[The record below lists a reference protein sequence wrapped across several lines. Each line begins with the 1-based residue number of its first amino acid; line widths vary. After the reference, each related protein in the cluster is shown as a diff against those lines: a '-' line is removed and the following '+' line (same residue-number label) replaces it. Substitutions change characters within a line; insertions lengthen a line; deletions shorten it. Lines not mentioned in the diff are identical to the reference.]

1 MVVLSSHLKQLKEQS
16 IIVPFLQSIRKPQE
30 ALINIH
36 QKYGDLVLASFFGKK
51 ILCVSHPDH
60 IEEIFIQEA
69 KGLLNRDFLYE
80 AKKSFFADSLFNSK
94 AETWVKQRR
103 IMQHLFTKEAVS
115 QWQNIFTSEAEFT
128 RDKLKTTA
136 SAEINLSYEIKKL
149 VQRIVIK
156 ALVGRS
162 PDTIPNRDDLIRTVE
177 TISHGLLPQLVTHII
192 SNGKLMWFMPIKK
205 MRYET
210 AVAKLADF
218 VSQKIALK
226 RGNLGHDL
234 ISLMMQA
241 TDTKSGYA
249 MTQELLHDE
258 AVNLFFAAQD
268 TTINTLAWFF
278 YLLGKHEDV
287 HNQVTA
293 EIEKFKDVALTPAN
307 LEKLIVTKAALNE
320 TLRLYPPS
328 GGITTQAVEDIVV
341 GGFNIRKG
349 TTIILSLYVTHRHGH
364 LWERPN
370 EFYPEHFLNAH
381 ANAGRSK
388 YAFFPFGSGLHNC
401 LGRHFAELEM
411 MSVIVTLLREFTF
424 KTNETIKDAISVT
437 LKPRKDIIVSFS
449 KKTKCLYGEQP

>member
-16 IIVPFLQSIRKPQE
+16 IIVPFLQSIRRPHE

-51 ILCVSHPDH
+51 ILCVCHPDH

-69 KGLLNRDFLYE
+69 KGLLNRDFLYD

-94 AETWVKQRR
+94 ADTWVKQRR
-103 IMQHLFTKEAVS
+103 VMQHLFTKEAVS
-115 QWQNIFTSEAEFT
+115 QCQDIFNSEAET
-128 RDKLKTTA
+128 TKNRLKVNTNDKV
-136 SAEINLSYEIKKL
+136 NLSYEIKRL

-156 ALVGRS
+156 ALIGRS
-162 PDTIPNRDDLIRTVE
+162 ADLIPNSEEMISTVE
-177 TISHGLLPQLVTHII
+177 TISKGLLPQLVTQII
-192 SNGKLMWFMPIKK
+192 SDGKLMWFMPIKK
-205 MRYET
+205 MRYEA
-210 AVAKLADF
+210 AVANLADF
-218 VSQKIALK
+218 VSREIAQK
-226 RGNLGHDL
+226 RGNPGNDL

-241 TDTKSGYA
+241 TDSKSGYT
-249 MTQELLHDE
+249 MTQALLHDE
-258 AVNLFFAAQD
+258 TVNLFFAGQD

-278 YLLGKHEDV
+278 YLLGKHEEV
-287 HNQVTA
+287 HKEVTA
-293 EIEKFKDVALTPAN
+293 EIIKFKNDALTPAN

-349 TTIILSLYVTHRHGH
+349 TTIILSLYVTHRHTE

-381 ANAGRSK
+381 AHARRSK

-424 KTNETIKDAISVT
+424 KTDADINEAISVT
-437 LKPRKDIIVSFS
+437 LKPARDLVMSITPLCQIH
-449 KKTKCLYGEQP
+449 Q

>member
-1 MVVLSSHLKQLKEQS
+1 MVVLSSHVKQLKEQS
-16 IIVPFLQSIRKPQE
+16 IIVPFLQSIRKPHE
-30 ALINIH
+30 ALIAMH
-36 QKYGDLVLASFFGKK
+36 KKYGDLVLASFFGKK

-103 IMQHLFTKEAVS
+103 IMQHLFTKEAVN
-115 QWQNIFTSEAEFT
+115 QWQAIFTSEAEAT
-128 RDKLKTTA
+128 RERLKATVP
-136 SAEINLSYEIKKL
+136 AEINFSYEIKRL

-156 ALVGRS
+156 ALIGRS
-162 PDTIPNRDDLIRTVE
+162 ADTIPHNEKMIKTVE
-177 TISHGLLPQLVTHII
+177 IISQGLLPQLVTQII
-192 SNGKLMWFMPIKK
+192 SDGKLMWFMPIKK

-218 VSQKIALK
+218 VSQEIALK
-226 RGNLGHDL
+226 RGNLGDDL

-241 TDTKSGYA
+241 TDIKSGYT
-249 MTQELLHDE
+249 MTQALLHDE
-258 AVNLFFAAQD
+258 AVNLFFAGQD

-287 HNQVTA
+287 HKQVTA
-293 EIEKFKDVALTPAN
+293 EILNFKDDAITPAN

-320 TLRLYPPS
+320 TLRFYPPS
-328 GGITTQAVEDIVV
+328 GGITTQAVEDIMV
-341 GGFNIRKG
+341 GGYNIKKG

-388 YAFFPFGSGLHNC
+388 YAFYPFGSGLHNC

-424 KTNETIKDAISVT
+424 KTDADIYEAISVT
-437 LKPRKDIIVSFS
+437 LKPARDVVMSITPLCQVH
-449 KKTKCLYGEQP
+449 Q